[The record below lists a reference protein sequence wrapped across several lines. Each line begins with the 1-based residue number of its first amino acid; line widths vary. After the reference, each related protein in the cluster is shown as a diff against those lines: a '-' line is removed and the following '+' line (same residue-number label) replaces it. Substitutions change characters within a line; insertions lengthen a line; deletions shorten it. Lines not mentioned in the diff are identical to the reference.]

1 MGLIHCNL
9 RVLMAE
15 RGLNIQKVK
24 DKTTLSRT
32 TISNLYNNYGSGI
45 QFDTIRQLCELLKCK
60 PGDLISYIDIKPEFE
75 VITEEP
81 EISMDESTHVVD
93 EEGNEYQFI
102 SQIDTTLTLHCKLL
116 YEGENHEFDFPT
128 KVKYGI
134 NEKKLIDGLHIG
146 IPPLFEFKIDQLKF
160 SGYVESYVYNKLD
173 DFLIEWG
180 IEFFNDNEIEGMDI
194 SYIDHYE
201 LLT

>member
-93 EEGNEYQFI
+93 EEGTEYQFI

-116 YEGENHEFDFPT
+116 YEGENHEFDFQT

-134 NEKKLIDGLHIG
+134 NEKKLIAGLHIG
-146 IPPLFEFKIDQLKF
+146 IPPLFEFKLDRLQIP
-160 SGYVESYVYNKLD
+160 GYVESYVYNKLD

-201 LLT
+201 L

>member
-1 MGLIHCNL
+1 MGLIYCNL

-45 QFDTIRQLCELLKCK
+45 QFDTMRQLCELLKCK

-81 EISMDESTHVVD
+81 KIFMDESTHVD
-93 EEGNEYQFI
+93 ENGNGYQFI
-102 SQIDTTLTLHCKLL
+102 SQIDTELTLHCKLW
-116 YEGENHEFDFPT
+116 YEGENHEFDFQI
-128 KVKYGI
+128 KVLYGI

-146 IPPLFEFKIDQLKF
+146 ISPIFEFKLDQLQL

-180 IEFFNDNEIEGMDI
+180 IEYFDDEIEGND
-194 SYIDHYE
+194 SYYIDHYD
-201 LLT
+201 LLK

>member
-1 MGLIHCNL
+1 MGLIYCNL

-45 QFDTIRQLCELLKCK
+45 QFDTMRQLCELLKCK
-60 PGDLISYIDIKPEFE
+60 PGDIISYIDIKPEFK

-81 EISMDESTHVVD
+81 KISMDEYTHVD
-93 EEGNEYQFI
+93 EDGNGYQFI
-102 SQIDTTLTLHCKLL
+102 SQIDTEITLHCKLW
-116 YEGENHEFDFPT
+116 YEGENHEFDFQT
-128 KVKYGI
+128 KVLYGI
-134 NEKKLIDGLHIG
+134 NEKKLIRGLHIG
-146 IPPLFEFKIDQLKF
+146 ISPLFEFKLDQLQL
-160 SGYVESYVYNKLD
+160 SGYVESYVYDKLD

-180 IEFFNDNEIEGMDI
+180 TEYFDDEIEGNDNY
-194 SYIDHYE
+194 YIDHFE
-201 LLT
+201 LLK

>member
-45 QFDTIRQLCELLKCK
+45 QFDTMRQLCELLKCK

-75 VITEEP
+75 VITKEP
-81 EISMDESTHVVD
+81 RISMDESTHVSN
-93 EEGNEYQFI
+93 EEGQEYQYI
-102 SQIDTTLTLHCKLL
+102 SKIETQLKLHCKLR
-116 YEGENHEFDFPT
+116 YEWEYHEFDFHVE
-128 KVKYGI
+128 VKYWI
-134 NEKKLIDGLHIG
+134 NEKKLINDVHIG
-146 IPPLFEFKIDQLKF
+146 ISPIFEFSLDQPQLPP
-160 SGYVESYVYNKLD
+160 YAEAYIYDKLD
-173 DFLIEWG
+173 DYIIEWG
-180 IEFFNDNEIEGMDI
+180 IEFFNDEIEGTGNLF
-194 SYIDHYE
+194 IDHYD

>member
-60 PGDLISYIDIKPEFE
+60 PGDLISYIDIKSEFE

-81 EISMDESTHVVD
+81 EISMNEDTHVVD
-93 EEGNEYQFI
+93 EEGNEYQYI
-102 SQIDTTLTLHCKLL
+102 SKIETTLKLHCKLL
-116 YEGENHEFDFPT
+116 YEGENHEFDFQVE
-128 KVKYGI
+128 VKYLI
-134 NEKKLIDGLHIG
+134 DNKKLIHSLFMG
-146 IPPLFEFKIDQLKF
+146 ISTIFEFNLDLLQLPP
-160 SGYVESYVYNKLD
+160 YAQSYVYDILD
-173 DFLIEWG
+173 DYIIEWG
-180 IEFFNDNEIEGMDI
+180 VEFFNDDEIEGVD
-194 SYIDHYE
+194 SLFIDHYD
-201 LLT
+201 LLK